1 MKKSIVF
8 VVLIVLIIASGIF
21 LKNKKVIAPTDEIK
35 IAPVVQENLAGR
47 NCFVYKHEAT
57 KDEPYK
63 VSETIDINV
72 ASGVV
77 SGTKKGTQ
85 AGPDMTNGYEG
96 SLKGTLDKDV
106 VDVVFSYV
114 VEGSAN
120 KEKEIYLVKKDILE
134 KMRYPL
140 IESKNMLI
148 PDTSK
153 EYKTLDYIRVDCVI

>member
-8 VVLIVLIIASGIF
+8 VILIVLIIACGIF
-21 LKNKKVIAPTDEIK
+21 LKNKKVIAPVDETK
-35 IAPVVQENLAGR
+35 IAPVVQENLEGR
-47 NCFVYKHEAT
+47 NCFMYQHEAT

-72 ASGVV
+72 AGGVV

-114 VEGSAN
+114 IEGSAN

-134 KMRYPL
+134 KLRYPL